1 MICFVDLPI
10 LTSITSEEF
19 SFEYPRVVILESISE
34 YWILIVFR
42 YSKSSKCQATWFI
55 PICSI
60 EINFEYSLID
70 LIWFIDVSSIL
81 DNRVTECK
89 EKTEVHIYS
98 EDKNPTHSDTL
109 KDKSRDAAPSSSLS
123 YFTYTPV
130 RSTPKQAEQIS
141 HFRSRSKVLSPQR
154 DNSVQIAPS
163 SFRENPWKT
172 IVKKPREPS
181 SRYV

>member
-1 MICFVDLPI
+1 M
-10 LTSITSEEF
+10 T
-19 SFEYPRVVILESISE
+19 LESIFE

-109 KDKSRDAAPSSSLS
+109 KDKRRDAAPSSSLS
-123 YFTYTPV
+123 YFSCKPLRPT
-130 RSTPKQAEQIS
+130 STQAEQIS
-141 HFRSRSKVLSPQR
+141 QYQSQPRVLSPQR
-154 DNSVQIAPS
+154 DNSVQIAPP
-163 SFRENPWKT
+163 SFRESSWKT
-172 IVKKPREPS
+172 ILKKPREPS